1 MVITLDSTPSGIME
15 AASYLLTNHSL
26 VAKAIERDEFQP
38 EGDSDA
44 VSGNLFLPWTGGA
57 SMCFLGSESIRFT
70 RTFRLPSLSLHP
82 HHLFY
87 LHFIFP
93 QLSAHKERVVGLGL
107 TYVLRQIPLS
117 KWKVLNH
124 IISLFSFASLHRP
137 RFALSVSPDLGM
149 VLSAVNC
156 QSC

>member
-1 MVITLDSTPSGIME
+1 ME

-26 VAKAIERDEFQP
+26 VAKAIERDEFKP
-38 EGDSDA
+38 EGDLDA
-44 VSGNLFLPWTGGA
+44 VSGNLLLPWTGGA

-70 RTFRLPSLSLHP
+70 RTLLLPSLSLHP
-82 HHLFY
+82 HHLFH

-93 QLSAHKERVVGLGL
+93 QLSAQKERVVGLGL

-124 IISLFSFASLHRP
+124 IIISPSHHLIVLDL
-137 RFALSVSPDLGM
+137 LSQSP
-149 VLSAVNC
+149 
-156 QSC
+156 QIWEWFFPP